1 MCETSLLCDKNPS
14 VAIGI
19 MINIFTFLHFGPLD
33 HKHLFYC
40 IFLSFKIGKLYS
52 LFFFFSL
59 LKFKFILTWR
69 YPWISERKFKCNH
82 EYMWNQNILYDRIY
96 AYMCFFFLLPRE
108 WETIWNSIQFSS
120 SRTMMMWWNLF
131 DYFNIYKLVC
141 FIFMYDPE
149 GWSNDELASAYP

>member
-1 MCETSLLCDKNPS
+1 MDLIVCETSLLCDKNPS

-40 IFLSFKIGKLYS
+40 IFLSLKIGKLYS
-52 LFFFFSL
+52 LFFSL

-96 AYMCFFFLLPRE
+96 AYMCFFSFSLGNERPFGIASSFLLLE
-108 WETIWNSIQFSS
+108 LWWCDETFSITLTYTS
-120 SRTMMMWWNLF
+120 
-131 DYFNIYKLVC
+131 
-141 FIFMYDPE
+141 
-149 GWSNDELASAYP
+149 